1 MAYLTCSGGLSDEFS
16 SNRYIDQ
23 GYVDEDADVMGSVS
37 SHYVGDNRSWI
48 SLDIGLILTIPIST
62 Y

>member
-1 MAYLTCSGGLSDEFS
+1 MAYLTGYDGLSDEFHP
-16 SNRYIDQ
+16 NRYIDQ

-37 SHYVGDNRSWI
+37 SHYVGDNRYWI
-48 SLDIGLILTIPIST
+48 SLDVGLILATPIST